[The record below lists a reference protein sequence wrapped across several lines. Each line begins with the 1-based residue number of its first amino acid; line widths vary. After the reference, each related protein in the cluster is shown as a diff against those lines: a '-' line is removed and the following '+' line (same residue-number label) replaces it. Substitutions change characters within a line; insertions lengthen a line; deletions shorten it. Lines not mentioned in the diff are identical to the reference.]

1 MRYTFYLSIA
11 VVTAFSMFGCS
22 GRKID
27 QPEITKDEL
36 HESVEFLASD
46 SLKGRFPGTPED
58 NILSDWIAS
67 QFRQAG
73 LKMLFNDGL
82 QPFEVTVELEAGKG
96 NALGFEGFS
105 GTVGEDIAP
114 FTFSANASH
123 EGEVI
128 FAGYGFDID
137 GDSLKWHDY
146 EGIDVK
152 GKWVMILRGDPEL
165 DNPDSPFATFSDDRN
180 KVMAAE
186 DHGAG
191 GVLLVSGVGFDQ
203 KDGLDE
209 LRVKKSPVAI
219 PVLQIKRTVANKIL
233 EKSGKSIEELE
244 KALNEKRAPLS
255 FATGVTAKGS
265 SEINEKKVKTWNI
278 VGMLEGTDEQ
288 LKDEYIVIG
297 AHKDHLGM
305 GGPNTGSRKP
315 DTLAVHNG
323 ADDNASGTAVLL
335 ELVEKMAWQ
344 HDSLRRSVIFVAFGA
359 EEMGLLGSKYF
370 VENPPVELSKIKA
383 MINVDMVGRLRDN
396 NLQVGGTGTSKQS
409 EDILNSIPHD
419 SLNLAFTTEGYG
431 PSDHASFYG
440 KDIPVFFFSTGAHLD
455 YHTPFDDTD
464 SVNFDGLEKIGD
476 YIFGL
481 AWTVAN
487 MDSALVFQEA
497 GPKEGVSRSRRR
509 GKGVTL
515 GIMPDFSG
523 TEKRGLRADFV
534 IKGKPAAL
542 GGMKDGDIITAI
554 NGKPVKNIYDYMY
567 RLSKL
572 KFGQTIS
579 VEVLRDGEKK
589 ILIIQ
594 L

>member
-1 MRYTFYLSIA
+1 MKYTFYTSLVVVA
-11 VVTAFSMFGCS
+11 VFFLNGCS
-22 GRKID
+22 NVKID
-27 QPEITKDEL
+27 QPEITKEEL
-36 HESVEFLASD
+36 HESVGFLASD

-58 NILSDWIAS
+58 KVLSDWIAS
-67 QFRQAG
+67 QFKNAG

-82 QPFEVTVELEAGKG
+82 QPFEVTVELEAGQNNK
-96 NALGFEGFS
+96 LEFEGFS
-105 GTVGEDIAP
+105 GKVGENIAP

-123 EGEVI
+123 EEEVI
-128 FAGYGFDID
+128 FVGYGFEID
-137 GDSLKWHDY
+137 TDSLKWDDY
-146 EGIDVK
+146 ADIDVN
-152 GKWVMILRGDPEL
+152 GKWVLILRGDPEL
-165 DNPDSPFATFSDDRN
+165 DNPESPFAKFSDDRD
-180 KVMAAE
+180 KVMAAK

-209 LRVKKSPVAI
+209 LKVKKSPVDI
-219 PVLQIKRTVANKIL
+219 PVLQIKREVADKIL
-233 EKSGKSIEELE
+233 EKSGKNIEELE
-244 KALNEKRAPLS
+244 KEINEKRDPVVLE
-255 FATGVTAKGS
+255 TGVTVKGS
-265 SEINEKKVKTWNI
+265 SEIDEEKVTTWNI
-278 VGMLEGTDEQ
+278 VGVVEGHDEK
-288 LKDEYIVIG
+288 LKDEYIVVG

-315 DTLAVHNG
+315 DTVAVHNG
-323 ADDNASGTAVLL
+323 ADDNASGTALIL
-335 ELVEKMAWQ
+335 ELAEKLSFQ
-344 HDSLRRSVIFVAFGA
+344 RDSLRRSVIFVAFGA

-370 VENPPVELSKIKA
+370 VENPPVDLSKIKA

-396 NLQVGGTGTSKQS
+396 NLQAGGTGTSKRS

-440 KDIPVFFFSTGAHLD
+440 KDIPVFFFTTGAHLD

-464 SVNFDGLEKIGD
+464 SVNFEGLEKIGD
-476 YIFGL
+476 YVSKL
-481 AWTVAN
+481 AWTIAN

-523 TEKRGLRADFV
+523 NEKRGLRADFV
-534 IKGKPAAL
+534 IKGKPAYL
-542 GGMKDGDIITAI
+542 GGMQDGDIITAI

-579 VEVLRDGEKK
+579 VEVLRGDEKK